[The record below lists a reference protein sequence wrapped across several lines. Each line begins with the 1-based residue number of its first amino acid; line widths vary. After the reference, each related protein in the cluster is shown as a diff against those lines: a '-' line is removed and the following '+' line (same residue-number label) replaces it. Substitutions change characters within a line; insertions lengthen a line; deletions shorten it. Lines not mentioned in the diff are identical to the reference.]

1 MQKNL
6 VSIGEFFVLVKMK
19 RREYPSGAQKR
30 KLAKQNEEEM
40 KKNPKID
47 AFFKQTEKQNVYD
60 NASECVNSR
69 PMLDEDPILEPG
81 TSMPEESKAKDLDSA
96 KSVCELDAV
105 LSKLKKHRQDFS
117 SFLARSND
125 TARRWS
131 IPTTFKQKRK
141 AAVKF
146 DDDIDPERI
155 FKVKVFHGILDIMI
169 LQLESRFA
177 GTKKITSLFK
187 VVYPSSLLELR
198 ETEINIEVSRL
209 VEAYPEDLSNA
220 LATELVML
228 KSSMSDKLKEMS
240 SVRQL
245 ATCLL
250 VDYKEVASSFPNIC
264 VLLRIFLT
272 IPVTVASA
280 ERSFSKLKIIKN

>member
-1 MQKNL
+1 MENFEFVVIL
-6 VSIGEFFVLVKMK
+6 TVLTDVLSDINIVS
-19 RREYPSGAQKR
+19 
-30 KLAKQNEEEM
+30 KLLQ
-40 KKNPKID
+40 
-47 AFFKQTEKQNVYD
+47 
-60 NASECVNSR
+60 
-69 PMLDEDPILEPG
+69 
-81 TSMPEESKAKDLDSA
+81 AKDLDLA

-105 LSKLKKHRQDFS
+105 LSKLKKHRQDFR
-117 SFLARSND
+117 SFLARSID

-169 LQLESRFA
+169 LQLESRFT
-177 GTKKITSLFK
+177 GTKKITSLFR
-187 VVYPSSLLELR
+187 VVNPSSLLELQ
-198 ETEINIEVSRL
+198 ETEINTEVSRL

-228 KSSMSDKLKEMS
+228 KTSMSDKLKGMS

-250 VDYKEVASSFPNIC
+250 VDYKEVAPSFPNIC

-280 ERSFSKLKIIKN
+280 ERSFSKLKIIKNYMRTSMSQERLQGLSLLSIEAERARKLDYDQVINDFAALKARKVLFI